1 MIPTQIIITF
11 LLTTLLFFWEHTIR
25 VYQKSQDKR
34 QKRPATKRLKLK
46 NKQEVRTIIGLK
58 EVFIERKPKP
68 TPKKINIIFQVI
80 RERSYELLEKNTH
93 LSAMIKDLK
102 LYINKF
108 IHNKDLIYLEMR
120 KFGRTKDY
128 LAEYIVK
135 KIRKENKEKVVEI
148 LRT

>member
-1 MIPTQIIITF
+1 
-11 LLTTLLFFWEHTIR
+11 
-25 VYQKSQDKR
+25 
-34 QKRPATKRLKLK
+34 
-46 NKQEVRTIIGLK
+46 
-58 EVFIERKPKP
+58 
-68 TPKKINIIFQVI
+68 
-80 RERSYELLEKNTH
+80 
-93 LSAMIKDLK
+93 MIKDLK